1 MAKFFFSI
9 YKQFRAN
16 KILGFGILILLF
28 LGLAFVAT
36 KITFEED
43 ITKLIPTT
51 QKSEE
56 AQNIL
61 KNVNF
66 ADKIIVNFKRSEKGT
81 LDELTE
87 AAESFLEAITASSAK
102 FIQDIKGKVAE
113 EDIEN
118 TMDFVYANLPLF
130 LDASDYKTITQR
142 LGNDSIAAITQQ
154 NYNTLV
160 SPSGLVAKQI
170 ILKDPLGLSFIAL
183 KKLRQLGFGEDFTV
197 HNGFVVSKDQQNL
210 LLFISPKLAA
220 NETDGNAQFIENLK
234 TDIAKTNIDFKGK
247 ITTEFFGGTAVA
259 VANAQQIKSD
269 IQLTVGIAITILLL
283 ILIFFYR
290 KITVP
295 LILFVPTIFGG
306 LLAVSVLFIVREKI
320 SAVSLG
326 IGAVLLGIT
335 LDYSLH
341 ILTHIRNKGTVKN
354 LYREIAKPILLS
366 SLTTAMAFLCLLFL
380 KSQALQDLGIFAAIS
395 VLGASVFALV
405 LIPLVYQNS
414 KGNTK
419 QKSLLDNFAAYGF
432 HSKKWLIII
441 LFLLLIGSFFTYNK
455 VVFNKDLSQLN
466 YEPQELVNA
475 RNRLDRLTNI
485 QSKSVY
491 IAAYG
496 TSIET
501 AFTAND
507 AVHSKLIQL
516 QRNGSL
522 IEFSSIGSLLNS
534 TKNQEQKIAAWK
546 LFWNDEKKQDIT
558 NKLIGNGN
566 KLGFKPDAFQQ
577 FYTHLNTDF
586 KTLTP
591 EGFNKLQLVSLSDY
605 VNTSF
610 DLTTITSL
618 AKVKNG
624 KMDTVLK
631 TFNNSKNTLVIDRKQ
646 MNETFLGNL
655 KTDFNRLVLYS
666 FVIVCLILLLYY
678 KSFSLSLVTIAPIAF
693 TWLLTIGIMGLFGV
707 EFNIFNIIISTFI
720 FGLGIDYAIFITNG
734 LLHELKTG
742 EKVLPTH
749 KTSILLSVI
758 TTILGVGVLVFA
770 KHPALYS
777 ISLVSIIGIVSALL
791 ISFTIQPLLF
801 TFFIGSKKQRPHTFR
816 YFIHSVISFT
826 YYGLGGL
833 FLSMLGMTIL
843 PLIPISK
850 KKKMEWFHRTMSK
863 FMGSVLFSNP
873 FVHPKLINEHKEDF
887 NKQGIIIANHSSFLD
902 ILVIGMLHP
911 KIIFMVNDW
920 VYNSPFFGKAVQLA
934 GFYPASSGIEKGV
947 SHLQEKIRQGYTL
960 MVFPEGTRSTTNRIK
975 RFHKGAFYLSEQL
988 QLDLIPILIHGNSEA
1003 LPKGSFLIKRRN
1015 LTLKILERIPYN
1027 TTEFGKSYKDK
1038 GKLVGAFFRKEFK
1051 KLREELEGPD
1061 YFHSI
1066 VLEDYRYKGDTFYK
1080 SIKTDLKTYALAY
1093 RSILGLVDEKA
1104 NVLHFSKDA
1113 GQLDFLLSL
1122 DGPSR
1127 KMYSCFQN
1135 NTSRIIIE
1143 NSFIY
1148 NDYGRISCFDNVNE
1162 IKQFSFDI
1170 AIINTEEREEK
1181 IADFLNKNEIETIA
1195 LLKDSI
1201 GFYRDI
1207 FKNNGYKTIESKTH
1221 FVLLKK

>member
-1 MAKFFFSI
+1 MDNFFFGI
-9 YKQFRAN
+9 YERFRAN

-28 LGLAFVAT
+28 SGLAFVAT
-36 KITFEED
+36 KIKFEED
-43 ITKLIPTT
+43 ITKLIPAT
-51 QKSEE
+51 QESEE
-56 AQNIL
+56 AQNVL

-66 ADKIIVNFKRSEKGT
+66 ADKIIVNFKRDKNGS

-87 AAESFLEAITASSAK
+87 AAEFFLEAITASSTE
-102 FIQDIKGKVAE
+102 FIQGIKGKVAD

-118 TMDFVYANLPLF
+118 TMDFVYSNLPLF
-130 LDASDYKTITQR
+130 LDASDYKIIAKK
-142 LGNDSIAAITQQ
+142 LSNDSIAAITQQ
-154 NYNTLV
+154 NYDALV
-160 SPSGLVAKQI
+160 SPSGLVAKQT

-197 HNGFVVSKDQQNL
+197 HNGFIVSKDEENL

-220 NETDGNAQFIENLK
+220 NETDGNAEFIENLK
-234 TDIAKTNIDFKGK
+234 TDIAKINSAFKDK

-283 ILIFFYR
+283 ILVFFYR

-306 LLAVSVLFIVREKI
+306 LLAVSVLFLVRVKI

-326 IGAVLLGIT
+326 IGAVLLGVT

-354 LYREIAKPILLS
+354 LYKEIAKPILLS

-405 LIPLVYQNS
+405 FIPLVYQNS
-414 KGNTK
+414 KGISER
-419 QKSLLDNFAAYGF
+419 KSVLDNFAAYGF
-432 HSKKWLIII
+432 HSKKWLIIL
-441 LFLLLIGSFFTYNK
+441 LFLLLIGSLFTYNK
-455 VVFNKDLSQLN
+455 VLFNKDLSQLN
-466 YEPQELVNA
+466 YEPQELLEA

-485 QSKSVY
+485 ESKSVY

-496 TSIET
+496 ASEDS
-501 AFTAND
+501 AFLAND
-507 AVHSKLIQL
+507 AVHNKLIQL
-516 QRNGSL
+516 QKNGSL
-522 IEFSSIGSLLNS
+522 IEFSSIGSLINS

-546 LFWNDEKKQDIT
+546 LFWNDKKKQEIA
-558 NKLIGNGN
+558 KKFIENGN

-586 KTLTP
+586 KVLSP
-591 EGFNKLQLVSLSDY
+591 NGFNDLQLVSLSDY
-605 VNTSF
+605 VNTSS

-618 AKVKNG
+618 AKVKEG
-624 KMDTVLK
+624 KMDEVLK
-631 TFNNSKNTLVIDRKQ
+631 AFSDSKNTLVIDRKQ

-655 KTDFNRLVLYS
+655 KMDFNRLVLYS
-666 FVIVCLILLLYY
+666 FLIVCLILLLYY

-734 LLHELKTG
+734 LLHGLKTG
-742 EKVLPTH
+742 EKELPTH

-816 YFIHSVISFT
+816 YLVHSIISFT

-833 FLSMLGMTIL
+833 FLSLFGMTIL

-850 KKKMEWFHRTMSK
+850 KKKMGWFHRTMSK

-873 FVHPKLINEHKEDF
+873 FVHPKLINKHKEDF
-887 NKQGIIIANHSSFLD
+887 SKQGIIIANHSSFLD

-960 MVFPEGTRSTTNRIK
+960 MVFPEGTRSTTNRIR

-1027 TTEFGKSYKDK
+1027 TTEYGESYKDK

-1051 KLREELEGPD
+1051 NLREELEGPD

-1066 VLEDYRYKGDTFYK
+1066 VLEDYRYKGDAFYK
-1080 SIKTDLKTYALAY
+1080 SIKADLKIHALPY
-1093 RSILGLVDEKA
+1093 KSILSLADEKA
-1104 NVLHFSKDA
+1104 RVLHFSKDV

-1127 KMYSCFQN
+1127 RIFSCFRN
-1135 NTSRIIIE
+1135 NTNRTIVE

-1148 NDYGRISCFDNVNE
+1148 NDYGRITCFNDSNE
-1162 IKQFSFDI
+1162 IAQLSFDI
-1170 AIINTEEREEK
+1170 AIINTEEKEAN
-1181 IADFLNKNEIETIA
+1181 IADFISRKEIENI
-1195 LLKDSI
+1195 
-1201 GFYRDI
+1201 
-1207 FKNNGYKTIESKTH
+1207 
-1221 FVLLKK
+1221 VLLKESVGFYADVFTGYGYKIVESKPDFISFGK